1 VRERHAN
8 TEPGFPRIFPGSL
21 RFVPRV
27 CVLFC
32 PQSDLADNLFSLLFP
47 KLRMVLPVGIEP
59 TTSPLPREC
68 STTELRQHPCPEIAP
83 APTKANTRGSKGWQ
97 DRRAQPSTQ
106 LVFRTPSPEVGFTPR
121 VYHVGRKRLCCLLTR
136 GKIRKSNHEL
146 LDRFVT
152 LSLHR
157 SMSQPPHITPK
168 KSAERAAREAR
179 LAKALRENLVRRKE
193 QKRAQEQRAV
203 AQSHTPEPGR
213 EPPG

>member
-1 VRERHAN
+1 LNFR
-8 TEPGFPRIFPGSL
+8 PLPYQGSAL
-21 RFVPRV
+21 PLSYGSVPIR
-27 CVLFC
+27 
-32 PQSDLADNLFSLLFP
+32 
-47 KLRMVLPVGIEP
+47 
-59 TTSPLPREC
+59 TSPRRHESQYTRLQRLAR
-68 STTELRQHPCPEIAP
+68 SAG
-83 APTKANTRGSKGWQ
+83 PTAVDAASFPNPFAGSGLHN
-97 DRRAQPSTQ
+97 A
-106 LVFRTPSPEVGFTPR
+106 
-121 VYHVGRKRLCCLLTR
+121 VYHVGRKRLCCLLTPITA
-136 GKIRKSNHEL
+136 GKSGTPNHEL

-203 AQSHTPEPGR
+203 AQSDAPDSGS